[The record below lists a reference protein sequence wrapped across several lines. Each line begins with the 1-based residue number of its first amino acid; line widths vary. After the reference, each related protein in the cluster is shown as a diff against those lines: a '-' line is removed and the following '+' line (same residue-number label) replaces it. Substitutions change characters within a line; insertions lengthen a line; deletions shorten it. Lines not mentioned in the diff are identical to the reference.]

1 MKLELASDSAFW
13 RFTFAVG
20 GLAVWLVLENVW
32 SFRLPVQS
40 RLSRYV
46 INLSIAGGNALL
58 LSILLGGFLLVWSR
72 QVMMAHTGLLNL
84 FGLNGMAN
92 VVGSVIVLDLVF
104 YGVHRA
110 NHSIPVLW
118 RFHRVHH
125 SDLDLDVTTAFRFH
139 PGEVLISALIKL
151 PAIWALGISP
161 LGLASFEIGLLAAAQ
176 FQHSNMRVSEPY
188 ETIVRR
194 VLVTPN
200 MHRIHHSTVRGEHNS
215 NFSTIF
221 SVWDRLL
228 GTYHMKVRQ
237 EGIRIGLSEYQDPR
251 VLSLPRVFWMPF
263 AGRCSGTEPAGP
275 GA

>member
-1 MKLELASDSAFW
+1 MDIASGSALW
-13 RFTFAVG
+13 RVTFAVG
-20 GLAVWLVLENVW
+20 GLTVWLLLEAW
-32 SFRLPVQS
+32 RPFRVPVQS
-40 RLSRYV
+40 RLTRYT
-46 INLSIAGGNALL
+46 INLSIAGVNALL
-58 LSILLGGFLLVWSR
+58 LSLLLGSFLLTWSH

-84 FGLNGMAN
+84 LGLNGMAN

-110 NHSIPVLW
+110 NHAIPVLW
-118 RFHRVHH
+118 RFHRAHH

-151 PAIWALGISP
+151 PAIWALGVSP
-161 LGLASFEIGLLAAAQ
+161 LGLVSFEIGLLAAAQ
-176 FQHSNMRVSEPY
+176 FQHSNVRAPEPY
-188 ETIVRR
+188 ETMMRR

-200 MHRIHHSTVRGEHNS
+200 MHRIHHSIVRGEHNS

-228 GTYHMKVRQ
+228 GTYYMKVRQ
-237 EGIRIGLSEYQDPR
+237 EDIRIGLLEYQDQR
-251 VLSLPRVFWMPF
+251 AVSLPRVVWMPL

-275 GA
+275 AA